1 MCRSQRPHIANLR
14 AVVCVGRLP
23 DPITGFA
30 GPALPTTVR
39 DQSEHEP
46 LAPAATP
53 DPRRAAEQFV
63 HGTDDGGEG
72 KRHDRS
78 HVEVEGCGSHC
89 CSPAQV
95 GSVERRIVRAD
106 ASGLHRICTH
116 PTGRRR
122 KSTLICDN
130 AGVPTVAPGGI
141 RTLRPRDLQLAQRN
155 RSCRCLIALRA
166 NNCG

>member
-39 DQSEHEP
+39 DQSEDEP

-78 HVEVEGCGSHC
+78 HVEAEGCGSHC

-95 GSVERRIVRAD
+95 GSVERRIVRGSRELVDQNRLRSAVTKYTLGT
-106 ASGLHRICTH
+106 AGGSAMAAV
-116 PTGRRR
+116 
-122 KSTLICDN
+122 KS
-130 AGVPTVAPGGI
+130 
-141 RTLRPRDLQLAQRN
+141 
-155 RSCRCLIALRA
+155 
-166 NNCG
+166 